1 MEIKYKIDKAE
12 YFSTAEKNCFLELI
26 IRQGKVSEPTIEKI
40 ESCPYLCM
48 ASYDSKIIG
57 IGALKQIYMT
67 PFDNAGV
74 PDLKSK
80 FNIELGY
87 LYVLDNQDGISFRGL
102 GIGKSITRFLLSH
115 TKNKNIFATT
125 ESKESNPMLHILRNF
140 GFTSIGNPYIGHKT
154 HDIITLMILIHE

>member
-1 MEIKYKIDKAE
+1 MEIKYKIDKADN
-12 YFSTAEKNCFLELI
+12 FSTAEKNCFLELL
-26 IRQGKVSEPTIEKI
+26 IRQGKVSEPTPEKI
-40 ESCPYLCM
+40 ESCPYLCI
-48 ASYDSKIIG
+48 ASFDSKIIG

-74 PDLKSK
+74 ADLKPK

-102 GIGKSITRFLLSH
+102 GIGKSITRFLL
-115 TKNKNIFATT
+115 TQKNNKNIFATT
-125 ESKESNPMLHILRNF
+125 EFNETNPMLHILRKF

-154 HDIITLMILIHE
+154 HDIITLMILIRE